1 MTTAN
6 RPSVPPHRRRA
17 AAYPRCV
24 MPRGACPPQEG
35 GRHRRKHR
43 TRLALLG
50 AALGVLLL
58 AAPAAA
64 QGGPRAACLAA
75 TRAAEETHNLPP
87 GLMVAIAL
95 AESGMHAHALNI
107 GGRAHYPTD
116 RAEARRL
123 LLGAPPGASIMAG
136 CVQVNARVHARNAD
150 WPLDAQRS
158 ADWGARLL
166 RHHYARTGDWAEAIR
181 RWNGGRPDTRNRL
194 VCRVQAK
201 LLEVNPQNRAVAGVN
216 CGQPDTFAR
225 NRVRQDGR
233 IHLAAAEAGR

>member
-1 MTTAN
+1 MTTAI
-6 RPSVPPHRRRA
+6 RSSVPPHRRRA
-17 AAYPRCV
+17 AAFPRCV
-24 MPRGACPPQEG
+24 TPRGACPSPEG
-35 GRHRRKHR
+35 GRNRRKHR

-50 AALGVLLL
+50 AALASVLF

-64 QGGPRAACLAA
+64 QSGPRAACLAA
-75 TRAAEETHNLPP
+75 TRAAEAQHNLPP

-116 RAEARRL
+116 PAEARRL
-123 LLGAPPGASIMAG
+123 LLGAPSGASIMAG
-136 CVQVNARVHARNAD
+136 CVQVNARVHARGAD
-150 WPLDAQRS
+150 WPLDAMRA

-166 RHHYARTGDWAEAIR
+166 RTHYDRTGDWAEALR
-181 RWNGGRPDTRNRL
+181 RWNGGQPATRNRL

-201 LLEVNPQNRAVAGVN
+201 LLEVEPANRSLSGVD
-216 CGQPDTFAR
+216 CGRPDTVQRA
-225 NRVRQDGR
+225 RVRQDGR